1 MPYNDVADRGMFRE
15 TFEAGAFGPAEKL
28 DTTLNVMHVESRLVA
43 RTGGGRADIPRHR
56 GGATGERRASRGPSR
71 VTTPLTLINRGVLR
85 GFSVEFRAI
94 QDRFEGSLR
103 RVMRAALLGLGI
115 VDRPAYQGAEGL
127 QVRRALEFRVRGRT
141 LTGLIPTGRRLGC
154 KCQGPT
160 CNAVEFAQDAFDVAD
175 GVLAVNG
182 SYGAPIGSARRGD
195 VRFTK
200 TPAGL
205 AVEIDVPD
213 NEIGTGLIEIAEAV
227 PVFVR
232 PFLDPDASTYQ
243 QTGDLRTFTRARV
256 RAFIVG
262 TTDADEG
269 IPEAKIRTPTRATR
283 RAVLWPSL

>member
-1 MPYNDVADRGMFRE
+1 MPYGDIADRGMFRE
-15 TFEAGAFGPAEKL
+15 TFEARAFGPAEKL

-43 RTGGGRADIPRHR
+43 RTGGGGLIFRDTAEGLQASAELP
-56 GGATGERRASRGPSR
+56 ATTEGDD
-71 VTTPLTLINRGVLR
+71 TLTLINRGVLR

-103 RVMRAALLGLGI
+103 RIARAALLGLGI

-160 CNAVEFAQDAFDVAD
+160 CNAVEFADDAFEVAE

-205 AVEIDVPD
+205 AVEIDIPD

-232 PFLDPDASTYQ
+232 PFLDPDASSYQ

-256 RAFIVG
+256 RAFIIG

-269 IPEAKIRTPTRATR
+269 IPEAKIRTPTRQTR
-283 RAVLWPSL
+283 RALWPSV